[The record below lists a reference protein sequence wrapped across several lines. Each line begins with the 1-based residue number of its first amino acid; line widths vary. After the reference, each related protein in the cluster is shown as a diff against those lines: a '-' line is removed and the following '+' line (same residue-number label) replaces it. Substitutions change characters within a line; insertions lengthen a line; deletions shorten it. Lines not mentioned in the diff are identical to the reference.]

1 MDQQTRSKRL
11 LKTSTLLD
19 RCAPRVHFR
28 PFGAIW
34 KSNEVS
40 KNNLLTSKSS
50 GSSDRIRTG
59 DLRLE
64 RAAS

>member
-1 MDQQTRSKRL
+1 MWLIEKR
-11 LKTSTLLD
+11 
-19 RCAPRVHFR
+19 
-28 PFGAIW
+28 
-34 KSNEVS
+34 KSQPMNGWLEIP
-40 KNNLLTSKSS
+40 

>member
-1 MDQQTRSKRL
+1 MFYQGSRKRNL
-11 LKTSTLLD
+11 AAAD
-19 RCAPRVHFR
+19 EAPVGEIGGILHRAHFSR
-28 PFGAIW
+28 IGKMKGHPEGGLR
-34 KSNEVS
+34 
-40 KNNLLTSKSS
+40 NL